1 MPWVR
6 PVQRWPLWT
15 WIKTKPRLSPKSSL
29 LKVSGV
35 KHSKCRFA
43 RETLAVWGEIK
54 KGSSQMQCG
63 TSTQKVTMCLCDSDL
78 KYKHLFNN
86 NTENYELLN
95 HLEALHHISST
106 RRAR

>member
-1 MPWVR
+1 
-6 PVQRWPLWT
+6 
-15 WIKTKPRLSPKSSL
+15 
-29 LKVSGV
+29 
-35 KHSKCRFA
+35 
-43 RETLAVWGEIK
+43 
-54 KGSSQMQCG
+54 MQCG
-63 TSTQKVTMCLCDSDL
+63 TSTQKVTMRLCDSDL